1 MIFVVPSTSDA
12 QASLDSLPSD
22 ILFDPNDP
30 RHTGLGKLGFHQ
42 IYLIKFL
49 LTEYVLF
56 SSLNFFVLEI
66 PSEGDLIEELMSSE
80 GKRMFYKM
88 YSSLIFTSIILGQ
101 FLMQYFHFQ
110 LLLPYFD

>member
-1 MIFVVPSTSDA
+1 MLFIVPSTSDA

-42 IYLIKFL
+42 FIIDLVFIDRICSIFIS
-49 LTEYVLF
+49 E
-56 SSLNFFVLEI
+56 FFVLEI

-80 GKRMFYKM
+80 GKRMFYEM
-88 YSSLIFTSIILGQ
+88 FSSLSLQVLYLDNF
-101 FLMQYFHFQ
+101 
-110 LLLPYFD
+110 